1 MPFELV
7 AADEA
12 YPTVRD
18 IAREALE
25 EGLDEG
31 DTLVRMRAAVRTP
44 EDLARWLAAQVAADG
59 CEILAAAHLDPK
71 SELGDLVDHLDVQLN
86 EGWAHLAALTAAVR
100 EAAAAAGLPLVI
112 TTERERVVTLE
123 VRELVMALG
132 EAARLGREEEVEVAQ
147 AQGRLA
153 RWRVAQHEIG
163 RHVQR
168 VRHAIEGVELVEGDG
183 LLSLDIL
190 RDMITVGQAAQ
201 QQPGEASTDPAPAG
215 GAIPEWT
222 QADSDL
228 YETVAR
234 QAEADGVIAAVE
246 WLQAEADRRTALG
259 ELGAATLGYTWA
271 TRLTE
276 LAAQREASTD
286 PAPADGEAAG
296 GLAVLRPQVQPAV
309 VRMAR
314 DLLRRARQGEVQ
326 GLAVVIAGPD
336 RSASTAFELGDG
348 GVTALGFGA
357 FDLAC
362 RIRGEG

>member
-1 MPFELV
+1 MSGTTFTLV

-12 YPTVRD
+12 RPTVRD
-18 IAREALE
+18 IAVEALE

-59 CEILAAAHLDPK
+59 CEVLAAAHLDLE
-71 SELGDLVDHLDVQLN
+71 SELADLIDHLDVQLN
-86 EGWAHLAALTAAVR
+86 EGWARAAALGDAVR

-112 TTERERVVTLE
+112 TTERERVVHLE
-123 VRELVMALG
+123 TREFVMALG

-153 RWRVAQHEIG
+153 RWRVVQDEFG

-168 VRHAIEGVELVEGDG
+168 VRDAIDGVELMEGDG
-183 LLSLDIL
+183 HLSLDIL
-190 RDMITVGQAAQ
+190 RDMFTVTQAAQ

-215 GAIPEWT
+215 G
-222 QADSDL
+222 D
-228 YETVAR
+228 
-234 QAEADGVIAAVE
+234 
-246 WLQAEADRRTALG
+246 
-259 ELGAATLGYTWA
+259 
-271 TRLTE
+271 
-276 LAAQREASTD
+276 
-286 PAPADGEAAG
+286 AAG

-309 VRMAR
+309 VQMAR
-314 DLLRRARQGEVQ
+314 DLLRRAEQGEVQ

-336 RSASTAFELGDG
+336 RSTSTAFELGDG
-348 GVTALGFGA
+348 GITALGFGA

-362 RIRGEG
+362 RLRGEG

>member
-1 MPFELV
+1 MSGTTFTLV

-12 YPTVRD
+12 RPTVRD

-59 CEILAAAHLDPK
+59 CEVLAAAHLDLE
-71 SELGDLVDHLDVQLN
+71 SELADLIDHLDVQLN
-86 EGWAHLAALTAAVR
+86 EGWARAAALGDAVQQAAVV
-100 EAAAAAGLPLVI
+100 AGLPLAI
-112 TTERERVVTLE
+112 TTERERVVHLE
-123 VRELVMALG
+123 TRELVMALG
-132 EAARLGREEEVEVAQ
+132 EAARLGREEEVEAAQ

-190 RDMITVGQAAQ
+190 RDMITVTQAAQ
-201 QQPGEASTDPAPAG
+201 QQPGEASADPAPAG
-215 GAIPEWT
+215 G
-222 QADSDL
+222 D
-228 YETVAR
+228 
-234 QAEADGVIAAVE
+234 
-246 WLQAEADRRTALG
+246 
-259 ELGAATLGYTWA
+259 
-271 TRLTE
+271 
-276 LAAQREASTD
+276 
-286 PAPADGEAAG
+286 AAG

-309 VRMAR
+309 VQMAR
-314 DLLRRARQGEVQ
+314 DLLRRAEQGEVQ

-336 RSASTAFELGDG
+336 RSTSTAFELGDG

-362 RIRGEG
+362 RLRGEG

>member
-1 MPFELV
+1 MSGTTFTLT

-12 YPTVRD
+12 RPTVRD

-44 EDLARWLAAQVAADG
+44 EDLARWLAAQLASDG
-59 CEILAAAHLDPK
+59 CEVLAAAHLDLE

-86 EGWAHLAALTAAVR
+86 EGWARAAALEDAVR
-100 EAAAAAGLPLVI
+100 EAAAAAGLPLTI
-112 TTERERVVTLE
+112 TTERERVVSLG

-153 RWRVAQHEIG
+153 RWRAAQADLG

-168 VRHAIEGVELVEGDG
+168 VRAALEGVELVEGDG

-190 RDMITVGQAAQ
+190 RDMITVTQAAQ

-215 GAIPEWT
+215 G
-222 QADSDL
+222 
-228 YETVAR
+228 
-234 QAEADGVIAAVE
+234 EA
-246 WLQAEADRRTALG
+246 
-259 ELGAATLGYTWA
+259 
-271 TRLTE
+271 
-276 LAAQREASTD
+276 
-286 PAPADGEAAG
+286 PG

-309 VRMAR
+309 VEMVQ
-314 DLLRRARQGEVQ
+314 DLLRRAEQGEVQ
-326 GLAVVIAGPD
+326 GLGVVIAGAD
-336 RSASTAFELGDG
+336 RSVLTSFALGDG
-348 GVTALGFGA
+348 GVAALGFGA

-362 RIRGEG
+362 RLRGEG